1 MISKTRQNKLESYI
15 PFIILT
21 LFSIIFLAPFF
32 FMLVSSFKPGQEL
45 FRNGINLQIQ
55 FDIMSLKNYKML
67 FWGDARYL
75 QWFKSSLIITFIYT
89 ILSLLFSSMVG
100 YGLAVYNFKGKWL
113 IFFIVLLVM
122 MVPVEILLLPLYKLM
137 ITLKLVD
144 TYIGVVL
151 PFVVSPFAIFFFR
164 QYIVGIPKEFIEAA
178 RIDGYSEFNIF
189 FRIIIPLMKPAIG
202 AMTILMAMLSWN
214 SFVWPLIILRSTE
227 RLTLPVGLA
236 SLITPYGNNYDMLMP
251 GAVMSVIPIAIIFL
265 LNQRAFIEGLT
276 AGGIKQ

>member
-1 MISKTRQNKLESYI
+1 
-15 PFIILT
+15 
-21 LFSIIFLAPFF
+21 
-32 FMLVSSFKPGQEL
+32 MLVSSFKPGQEL

>member
-189 FRIIIPLMKPAIG
+189 FRIMVPLMKPAIG